1 MTTVTID
8 RDVLDQAIKNMR
20 EAAGVIDTLNVLLEQ
35 LCAEC
40 KKLRAENL
48 LLRTQAHGPH

>member
-1 MTTVTID
+1 MTTVTVD

-20 EAAGVIDTLNVLLEQ
+20 DATQVIDHLNDLLEQ
-35 LCAEC
+35 LYAEC